1 MQNDQHLADGRATES
16 GAARSSDPALQVSN
30 AARARARDTSSLPE
44 RSKSN
49 LGLYGGE
56 ILRARWPGKT
66 ARMRA

>member
-30 AARARARDTSSLPE
+30 AARARDTSSLPE